1 MANAIAYHAKNFVS
15 GYRNMFLPY
24 LRHLKSPGDFHPIVA
39 YFYTDLNCNL
49 SCDYCYANGR
59 DISGMTMETAMEAL
73 AWLEG
78 VGCRVLAYM
87 GGEPLLRK
95 DFIVELTRYAVGR
108 GFFVYLPTNGILMD
122 KAFIDAIGTAG
133 VSAVNLAVDAVD
145 GYPGIPKSLNRIRP
159 QFEYLVKQEKKYNYI
174 TFLNIN
180 ITRKNIPDVK
190 ELTEIARRY
199 GIATDYHINEP
210 PPIQYD
216 TFKPE
221 KGSWIT
227 EKEYEDIDKLVDWL
241 IEKNLE
247 GYTMVNSINHLR
259 AMKSFIRHEPV
270 QWECRAGILTMVI
283 RIDGSFAPCFEFY
296 GTDEDWGSIH
306 RGHRF
311 DVERLKYL
319 KEKCSR
325 SCLSTCNFQVYHYT
339 RSVRHAL
346 QWVAKHAYGRFF
358 GVS

>member
-1 MANAIAYHAKNFVS
+1 
-15 GYRNMFLPY
+15 
-24 LRHLKSPGDFHPIVA
+24 
-39 YFYTDLNCNL
+39 
-49 SCDYCYANGR
+49 
-59 DISGMTMETAMEAL
+59 
-73 AWLEG
+73 
-78 VGCRVLAYM
+78 
-87 GGEPLLRK
+87 
-95 DFIVELTRYAVGR
+95 
-108 GFFVYLPTNGILMD
+108 
-122 KAFIDAIGTAG
+122 
-133 VSAVNLAVDAVD
+133 
-145 GYPGIPKSLNRIRP
+145 
-159 QFEYLVKQEKKYNYI
+159 
-174 TFLNIN
+174 
-180 ITRKNIPDVK
+180 VK

-306 RGHRF
+306 RG
-311 DVERLKYL
+311 
-319 KEKCSR
+319 S
-325 SCLSTCNFQVYHYT
+325 QVRRRT
-339 RSVRHAL
+339 PE
-346 QWVAKHAYGRFF
+346 
-358 GVS
+358 VSKGEMQPVMSLDM